1 MTEENDISDYE
12 DQQAD
17 VSEEESDEDEPVV
30 EEDDEVEGID
40 EPGEQE
46 DDGMGENDEVMGDDE
61 EEIDEE
67 GVEEEKK
74 ELDKNNSTNNKIKNV
89 YDGEEEESDL
99 SIEISD
105 DETTSDEE
113 EDDSIIYHKLDY
125 NEKTEYIKTNHS
137 HLLKDTYNNI
147 NVLSIVQRD
156 GDNNII
162 DENHK
167 TIPILTKY
175 EKTRILGIRLS
186 QLNNGAPPYVNVEN
200 TIIIDNNII
209 AEKELLEKKIP
220 MIIMRPLPNGKKEY
234 WKLSD
239 LEIITY

>member
-46 DDGMGENDEVMGDDE
+46 DDGMGENDEVMGDDEE

-167 TIPILTKY
+167 TIPILTK
-175 EKTRILGIRLS
+175 
-186 QLNNGAPPYVNVEN
+186 
-200 TIIIDNNII
+200 
-209 AEKELLEKKIP
+209 
-220 MIIMRPLPNGKKEY
+220 
-234 WKLSD
+234 
-239 LEIITY
+239 